1 MLITALT
8 WALVAAPPVATLVL
22 PTDGPDVLPAI
33 RTGVDDAV
41 RQVLSQRLGDA
52 LYSAENTEAILN
64 DAVAA
69 GLACSPKELSC
80 ATRIG
85 IVAGAG
91 EVLVPTV
98 RRGKEQQLTISI
110 IRVDVGRGAAL
121 GVAAG
126 VGAADA
132 GALVGVV
139 DTLLALPATIT
150 VDASDVVGDI
160 VVDGAVVGA
169 LPLTG
174 PLAVSPGAHVL
185 QVIGPRQEV
194 VQQRQIVATTGHQH
208 LRLEAAVPDE
218 LLVGTGQDS
227 GSNGTPMLI
236 AGAVTMGAGG
246 LLILLGG
253 GGAILTELEL
263 NTPNP
268 DDSGVQGAREAGQ
281 LMVAVAAVGAV
292 AFGVGGFMTMIRSD
306 P

>member
-1 MLITALT
+1 MLITVLS

-52 LYSAENTEAILN
+52 LYSAENT
-64 DAVAA
+64 
-69 GLACSPKELSC
+69 
-80 ATRIG
+80 
-85 IVAGAG
+85 VAGAG

-236 AGAVTMGAGG
+236 AGAITMGAGG